1 MPTETT
7 VENIVET
14 FVQESPATEL
24 LLDELR
30 AVLSV
35 RAQCEVCWADL
46 TAKRSALLSKIT
58 DPNIDTSCLNGY
70 VSVANRTAKLDLPEL
85 TELKLAIDEAK
96 QILIEENAEA
106 IYAAQMA
113 AQEADEALSRLMTND
128 MISEMESKAA
138 LLVAQHAASQPE
150 RTASLVVRKRS
161 ESLLNKQID
170 E

>member
-7 VENIVET
+7 
-14 FVQESPATEL
+14 ATEL

-30 AVLSV
+30 AVLAV
-35 RAQCEVCWADL
+35 RAQCEVGRADL
-46 TAKRSALLSKIT
+46 AAKRSALLSKIT
-58 DPNIDTSCLNGY
+58 DPSIDTSCLNGY

-85 TELKLAIDEAK
+85 TELKLAISEAR
-96 QILIEENAEA
+96 QLLIEENAEA

-128 MISEMESKAA
+128 TITEMESRAE
-138 LLVAQHAASQPE
+138 LMVAQHASSQPE

-161 ESLLNKQID
+161 ESLLHKQTN